1 MLSFTKGL
9 QELLRQA
16 PKNKGPAQRRPGLFN
31 FNPAATYSPIR
42 RPYST
47 IGAEG
52 LNDRVRDGIGCYIFA
67 IATGSSSAVINGR
80 LLRYARSA
88 RFNVTAL
95 VRLHLRVVA
104 SFVSCAFLAA
114 DKPYSFTTEYGTS

>member
-52 LNDRVRDGIGCYIFA
+52 LNDRVRDGIGCDTSA

-80 LLRYARSA
+80 LLRYARIRSLQRNCLNTSA
-88 RFNVTAL
+88 
-95 VRLHLRVVA
+95 
-104 SFVSCAFLAA
+104 LA
-114 DKPYSFTTEYGTS
+114 DRRKPRIHRISGGLKT